1 MSTLVAQ
8 TISNGT
14 VSTSS
19 QNVIQGSARAW
30 VNFDGTTAT
39 PSTIRAS
46 FNVSSITR
54 TGTGIYQVNFT
65 TSMIDTNYTAVAS
78 CSSATL
84 NGFVASTGTHATNLI
99 VVVTVDCGGSSSTFQ
114 NNSIAEVV
122 VFR

>member
-54 TGTGIYQVNFT
+54 FGTGLYNVIFT

-78 CSSATL
+78 CSSTTF

-99 VVVTVDCGGSSSTFQ
+99 GVGTANCGTASSTFQ
-114 NNSIAEVV
+114 NNTVVEVV

>member
-30 VNFDGTTAT
+30 VNFNGTTAT

-54 TGTGIYQVNFT
+54 TSTGIYNVIFT

-78 CSSATL
+78 CSSTTF

-99 VVVTVDCGGSSSTFQ
+99 IVTTVDCGDAASSFE
-114 NNSIAEVV
+114 NNTVVGVV